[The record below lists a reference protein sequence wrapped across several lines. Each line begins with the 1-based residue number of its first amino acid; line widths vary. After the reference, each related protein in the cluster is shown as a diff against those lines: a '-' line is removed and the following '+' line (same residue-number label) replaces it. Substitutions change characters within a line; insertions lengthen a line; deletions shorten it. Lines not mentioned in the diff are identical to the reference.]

1 MHPKKN
7 DSILKNNWSRKDVDL
22 EDDPYEAPILA
33 YNKKWTILWRLIQ
46 LIVKWKKKITRH
58 A

>member
-33 YNKKWTILWRLIQ
+33 YNKK
-46 LIVKWKKKITRH
+46 
-58 A
+58 